1 MYSKSSQNGPKV
13 KNTLSII
20 TATYNEVENIEHW
33 FDLVINQLSKIES
46 LLIESIIVVD
56 DGSTDGTKEKIK
68 SLKKINSKIEIKLIE
83 RYRKS
88 GTLDAQIT
96 GAKHS
101 SSKYLL
107 LLDADLQHDPKY
119 IPIFVKY
126 IMSNYDL
133 VIGSRYLEK
142 QKQEWGLFRFLVSQ
156 TAVALSKW
164 FIKQARPYSDPVS
177 GYFAIRRDLL
187 ADLSPFQ
194 GGYKPMLYSLA
205 SHNDIT
211 VKEIPIKMNKRIAG
225 ESKIVN
231 MNFIFLAK
239 FLREIILIYLKSRR
253 IRRYK

>member
-1 MYSKSSQNGPKV
+1 MYPKLPQHLPKV

-20 TATYNEVENIEHW
+20 TATYNEVENIEQW
-33 FDLVINQLSKIES
+33 FDSVISQLSKIDS
-46 LLIESIIVVD
+46 LQIESIIVVD
-56 DGSTDGTKEKIK
+56 DGSADGTKEKIQ
-68 SLKKINSKIEIKLIE
+68 SIERTNGKIKIKLVE

-101 SSKYLL
+101 NSDYIL
-107 LLDADLQHDPKY
+107 LLDADLQHDPSY
-119 IPIFVKY
+119 IPIFVTY
-126 IMSNYDL
+126 IVNNYDL
-133 VIGSRYLEK
+133 VIGSRYLDK
-142 QKQEWGLFRFLVSQ
+142 HKQEWGFFRSLVSQ
-156 TAVALSKW
+156 TAVVLSKW
-164 FIKQARPYSDPVS
+164 FIKQARPYTDPVS

-187 ADLSPFQ
+187 ADLPPFQ

-205 SHNDIT
+205 SHNDLR

-231 MNFIFLAK
+231 LNFVFLAK
-239 FLREIILIYLKSRR
+239 FLREVILIYIKSRR